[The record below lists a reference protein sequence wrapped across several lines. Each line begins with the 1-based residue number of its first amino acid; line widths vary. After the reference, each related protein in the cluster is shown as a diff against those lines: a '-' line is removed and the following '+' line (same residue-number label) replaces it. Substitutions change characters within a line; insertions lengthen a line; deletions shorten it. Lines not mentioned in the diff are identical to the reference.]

1 MTRDNNMKLAALPPG
16 VSALS
21 PEGVAHL
28 VEMLR
33 GAGSGGPS
41 HAQRL
46 INWANPA
53 LQAVKNVR
61 GDYKAVRK
69 ALDSAVPGSSKYL
82 MGKARRGGEAVSD
95 LAGALAEQHGPA
107 VREKVLAGVD
117 ALKNR
122 LRKTPAP
129 APVLPEVV
137 SSPWYH
143 DPASAVGAGLG
154 LAGATGLG
162 ALGVKRLVD
171 KHRAEQR
178 AEQDYPMDTALHKIS
193 TALDLLADEL
203 DSRPVHAVV
212 EEKTAEAADVF
223 GTFSEFYKQQVGEEP
238 PAALVEKLAQDA
250 DEETVDALKKLVKSA
265 ALERPTPLGEP
276 SEGGGYREPP
286 TTRGDVAK
294 MAWEQFEETLLNY
307 EGA

>member
-1 MTRDNNMKLAALPPG
+1 
-16 VSALS
+16 
-21 PEGVAHL
+21 
-28 VEMLR
+28 
-33 GAGSGGPS
+33 
-41 HAQRL
+41 
-46 INWANPA
+46 
-53 LQAVKNVR
+53 
-61 GDYKAVRK
+61 
-69 ALDSAVPGSSKYL
+69 
-82 MGKARRGGEAVSD
+82 
-95 LAGALAEQHGPA
+95 
-107 VREKVLAGVD
+107 
-117 ALKNR
+117 
-122 LRKTPAP
+122 
-129 APVLPEVV
+129 
-137 SSPWYH
+137 
-143 DPASAVGAGLG
+143 
-154 LAGATGLG
+154 
-162 ALGVKRLVD
+162 
-171 KHRAEQR
+171 
-178 AEQDYPMDTALHKIS
+178 MDTALHKIS

-212 EEKTAEAADVF
+212 EEKAAEAADVF